1 MRRKVRRSFL
11 FLLAASLSSGNA
23 VGCATASDGL
33 HTPPRGPERLI
44 ATNQPTDG
52 PAHRVE
58 EGLVVSPKS
67 GPDGLNPCITLDAN
81 TMTTQFTV
89 WTMPKGPFLV
99 WKQSKPS

>member
-1 MRRKVRRSFL
+1 MAPDPYDPAA
-11 FLLAASLSSGNA
+11 LATWMM
-23 VGCATASDGL
+23 V
-33 HTPPRGPERLI
+33 EK
-44 ATNQPTDG
+44 
-52 PAHRVE
+52 VE

-81 TMTTQFTV
+81 TMTTQFTA